1 MPIGTVEKV
10 EEDYVI
16 VSIERQDMCGE
27 CHACEMLGEVK
38 KCTLKCVNE
47 CKSQVGDQVDVDVEQ
62 HSFMKATFI
71 MYGLPLI
78 GLILGVGMG
87 YKFSE
92 GIAIVL
98 GLGLMA
104 LTFGMIKYGEKHNKY
119 AKMLPTAKKVIE

>member
-27 CHACEMLGEVK
+27 CHACEVLGEVK
-38 KCTLKCVNE
+38 KCTLKCVNG
-47 CKSQVGDQVDVDVEQ
+47 CKSQVGDQVEVDVEQ

-104 LTFGMIKYGEKHNKY
+104 LTFGMIKYGEKYNKY

>member
-47 CKSQVGDQVDVDVEQ
+47 CKSQVGDQVEVDVEQ
-62 HSFMKATFI
+62 RFLYEGNFYHVWATT
-71 MYGLPLI
+71 YWPYPRSRDGL
-78 GLILGVGMG
+78 
-87 YKFSE
+87 
-92 GIAIVL
+92 
-98 GLGLMA
+98 
-104 LTFGMIKYGEKHNKY
+104 
-119 AKMLPTAKKVIE
+119 